1 MEKQGLRVSAR
12 YSKILAIF
20 SAWVAFGAA
29 AALTTSKQTF
39 LVGFLIVVGS
49 VAIVLAVDGRRM
61 LERVHTRLDLVLQA
75 IMLGLPIAFIVLLI
89 LILGGSLLR
98 PFLGYIIAYL
108 AGLAVLAALA
118 VRELRRGVRV
128 G

>member
-1 MEKQGLRVSAR
+1 MEKQGLIVSAR

-29 AALTTSKQTF
+29 AGLITSKQTF
-39 LVGFLIVVGS
+39 LGGFLIVVGL

-61 LERVHTRLDLVLQA
+61 QARVHSRFNLVLQT
-75 IMLGLPIAFIVLLI
+75 IMLGPPIAFLVLLI
-89 LILGGSLLR
+89 LVLGGSLLR

-108 AGLAVLAALA
+108 AGLVVLAALA
-118 VRELRRGVRV
+118 TRELRRGVRV

>member
-29 AALTTSKQTF
+29 AGLVTSKQAF
-39 LVGFLIVVGS
+39 LGAFLIVVGL
-49 VAIVLAVDGRRM
+49 VAIVLAVDGSRM
-61 LERVHTRLDLVLQA
+61 PERVHTRLDLVLQS
-75 IMLGLPIAFIVLLI
+75 IMLGLPIAFMIMLIVVI
-89 LILGGSLLR
+89 GGSLLR
-98 PFLGYIIAYL
+98 PFLGYIVAYL
-108 AGLAVLAALA
+108 TGLVVLAALA
-118 VRELRRGVRV
+118 VRELRRGVKV

>member
-1 MEKQGLRVSAR
+1 MEKQGLLVSAR

-29 AALTTSKQTF
+29 AGLITSKQAF
-39 LVGFLIVVGS
+39 LGGFLIVVGL

-61 LERVHTRLDLVLQA
+61 QARVHSRFNLVLQT
-75 IMLGLPIAFIVLLI
+75 IMLGPPIAFLVLLI
-89 LILGGSLLR
+89 LVLGGSLLR

-108 AGLAVLAALA
+108 AGLVVLAALA
-118 VRELRRGVRV
+118 TRELRRGVRV

>member
-1 MEKQGLRVSAR
+1 MEKQGPLVSAR

-29 AALTTSKQTF
+29 AGLITSKHTF
-39 LVGFLIVVGS
+39 LGGFLIVVGL

-61 LERVHTRLDLVLQA
+61 QARVHSRFDLVLQT
-75 IMLGLPIAFIVLLI
+75 IMLGLPIAFLVLLI
-89 LILGGSLLR
+89 LVLGGSLLR

-108 AGLAVLAALA
+108 AGLVVLAALA
-118 VRELRRGVRV
+118 TRELRRGVRV